1 MLTLKMLRDD
11 PQFVIKKLAI
21 KNFDAA
27 ALVEEILALDAERR
41 NCQTESDALLSVQ
54 KQKAAEI
61 GALMKQGRREEAEA
75 AKAEVASIKAK
86 STSIFVCG
94 VMHQP
99 VSTNCPPR
107 FLRSLR
113 T

>member
-27 ALVEEILALDAERR
+27 AIVDEVLALDAERR

-61 GALMKQGRREEAEA
+61 GALMKQGKRDEAEVPA
-75 AKAEVASIKAK
+75 GKKPPGPWKPSW
-86 STSIFVCG
+86 SCCPTS
-94 VMHQP
+94 P
-99 VSTNCPPR
+99 ATSSCPARVPR
-107 FLRSLR
+107 ITRS
-113 T
+113 